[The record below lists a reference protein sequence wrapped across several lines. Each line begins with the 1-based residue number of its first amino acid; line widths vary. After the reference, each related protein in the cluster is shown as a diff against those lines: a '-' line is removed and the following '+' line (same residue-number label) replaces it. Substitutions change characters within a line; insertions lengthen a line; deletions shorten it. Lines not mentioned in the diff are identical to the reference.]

1 MGRDGE
7 RREANTSSGLG
18 QLEGAD
24 SVLEGGGLADSGFQ
38 TEHEVRRREGG
49 RIKGKERRKTTIERE
64 DKIGGF

>member
-1 MGRDGE
+1 MGGDGE

-38 TEHEVRRREGG
+38 TEHEV
-49 RIKGKERRKTTIERE
+49 
-64 DKIGGF
+64 